1 MTFQDYVNQRKKKRE
16 KAQQVSQKTT
26 QQGGSPFTFQDYMNQ
41 RRQEQQQEDA
51 DKRTKVANWLK
62 SYQQLVENGVGY
74 HSMADIDLLLSG
86 YDEIK
91 GYANR
96 LGLSEAKGMSDYLKA
111 QKDIINSFDNEN
123 DYNFWYDR
131 RDTKARRELYQ
142 KQTAREQAIVRTI
155 TELQKQGAGDDKIKS
170 LQDELAQIRTE
181 KRNYERGN
189 YNASGLGYGFKAAD
203 DYVEYMDEADFD
215 QVAANREF
223 GDPSAEEY
231 YGYYKNANA
240 KAGDTWYNPE
250 TGKVEAVPVGMREQD
265 PGKAPVIHD
274 KLGFYKT
281 INGDATA
288 TYSGQVGEDY
298 TEIMQ
303 DAEVQGWDYL
313 TEDEEKVYYYLLNSQ
328 GEEAAAKYLKDM
340 SLLLTQR
347 RAFQEEMQWEEDYA
361 NANAWDKFWKN
372 AWSHVE
378 NVFGGGISV
387 IDDMVRQGRG
397 EDVNP
402 YSNAHYMRRHGQHTR
417 GAIAQELETLIPGE
431 IPLIDYSVGDA
442 YNAVMSAGDSA
453 LSYAIGST
461 PYALLMGGGAAS
473 DEAHRLFK
481 QGANSDQIFWGGLG
495 AGAAET
501 IGERISVGSLKGIKN
516 MSGGFLK
523 KAAVQ
528 GAVEASEEAF
538 TEGLNTASNA
548 YVMGRQSDW
557 QKLLD
562 EKNGDVG
569 AALGQKALDAAKAGV
584 SGFISGFVGAGAAS
598 AGPSISRQSQT
609 RQEGRQILAADSV
622 GSLQQISADLSK
634 NDYVP
639 KSLQKQ
645 LSQQAAEVAKK
656 PSNKN
661 VGKLSDTVSQ
671 AQNAVSKAEAAAKL
685 QELGYSKSKANTI
698 ADAMVKQATDQYLSS
713 SEQRLLDGLADNAKL
728 QEVYDTV
735 SQSNAVDK
743 FQKMVSSNLD
753 KKVEDTKLAQG
764 YEQKVIDHVVAA
776 EIKAKQAAGETV
788 NRAQIEKKVR
798 RDMEN
803 GNISTET
810 IEEVL
815 GDDAYR
821 EYKEALEQ
829 ETAAYEELKG
839 LYKGE
844 ENTEA
849 LERFLKQS
857 KLPELRR
864 KLSQSV
870 IGKVNGS
877 YLAESYNQK
886 AQKGKRFT
894 ADLSRYT
901 EAERAIVQ
909 KAIDSGVL
917 NNTRATHEF
926 VDLVAKLAAA
936 RGITFDF
943 TTNQKLRQTGLALEG
958 KTVNGYVDA
967 NGNITV
973 NMNSPKY
980 LNTVVG
986 HEVAHVLENT
996 DLYEDFQKF
1005 AVEFGKSRKASDSK
1019 FENEYQER
1027 LRNAIDLYQN
1037 VEGYEGAQG
1046 LEKIKKEVVADLV
1059 GDYLFTDS
1067 VFLERLGEKPGL
1079 ARRIYNKIK
1088 QMYRMATAGSKEARQ
1103 LEQLKNK
1110 FEKMFQA
1117 KSDSKADTKAQKN
1130 TTKEGGVRYS
1140 LNDGTTKN
1148 ATDLSR
1154 TDLRYLLEQAQYG
1167 VLSDGSYIPL
1177 RRNTPE
1183 FFAEVVNDHSKGA
1196 VVVED
1201 YPMASTVRH
1210 LRQNMEEEDGQ
1221 SYGNERPHG
1230 FSVDDIITISEKM
1243 GDPSYIVLQK
1253 NGRYA
1258 EVVSFYNKKNKRV
1271 VVAVD
1276 FAVTAPGESKN
1287 YKYAHELN
1295 GYNDGFYNIVVTQYE
1310 PDNFAEYLED
1320 CEIIYNKKEMNG
1332 RYQVGSGRVVAVTH
1346 DTPFIEDI
1354 VAEEQPGV
1362 NGKLS
1367 LFSDSNGRQL
1377 TKEQQEYFKDS
1388 KVRDENG
1395 DLMVMYHGSPE
1406 AFTVFDRSKAKSS
1419 GYYGRGFYFTNSD
1432 SHAKQ
1437 YGNTYEVYLNITN
1450 PIQDG
1455 TNDITRDQLRKFVEA
1470 VANNED
1476 YGIDNYGYDA
1486 TVDSVVDRVYGKS
1499 DFAMLMDIN
1508 ASCIG
1513 NMVEAV
1519 ELFNEINGTDYNGI
1533 IAPTETVAFYP
1544 EQIKNVSN
1552 KKPTA
1557 DKDIRYSL
1565 SDSAGRQLSRG
1576 QQDYFAESQARDD
1589 LGQLVSLYHGT
1600 ENGGFTEFDPQY
1612 SDDGISLFMTDNI
1625 QMAATYSN
1633 STDPIQL
1640 AKGKPKLLRWMD
1652 GDPTKGKGQ
1661 KGVYNVYANLKNP
1674 LIVDAKGENW
1684 DNLSSEDGYQTVR
1697 FQVALSSKHNVNW
1710 SNTGIKLTVN
1720 TDGQVQTKLFGSMQA
1735 MQKFV
1740 TENYNQALANNV
1752 SLAAYH
1758 LEDGGD
1764 GFVRAKWNPST
1775 LLEGWQENTREIARK
1790 AKAQGYD
1797 GVIIR
1802 NVLDSGKY
1810 GQRTDNEKGTVYI
1823 AFDSNQIKIV
1833 DNKKPTDDP
1842 DIRYSL
1848 SQEGQQQRTYG
1859 DYRVSG
1865 EDVLLEGEQVQ
1876 AEKTLLEVFME
1887 EQIRRQEEE
1896 EKSRE
1901 AFWKA
1906 LMQSGE
1912 ETESVGAAPSG
1923 FDPVSHLQY
1932 EYGSLPEGEK
1942 AVRDDSLPK
1951 STTGKDRVSL
1961 TARTVK
1967 GAEITPDAF
1976 VDLLDQEVVG
1986 GKLSYLPVSN
1996 NEVTQKAIAYI
2007 TEEGWEAARGS
2018 WSAQVRSGKVSAEL
2032 TAMGAL
2038 LLNNAAKAGDRQTW
2052 LDVLHDYQI
2061 MSTNAGQAVQAL
2073 RILKTLTPSD
2083 NLYMAQ
2089 KTIRQ
2094 MVRELKLKKDVQ
2106 IDEALES
2113 AYLAAKTDEAR
2124 EKAMADIQQHIADQL
2139 PATIK
2144 DKWTALRYL
2153 NMLGNPR
2160 TQVRNLVGNTV
2171 MGLTTEVKNLIATCL
2186 ETAGYVASGG
2196 RLQRTKSVFVSKGL
2210 LKAAFADYSTVK
2222 TIVSNGGKYNDQTVG
2237 LSDFASGIQ
2246 DKRRIFKTNFKN
2258 DTARKILNDLLAP
2271 VEGYRKLTSWSME
2284 NGDVPFS
2291 KFAYARA
2298 LSGYLKKHGFNGN
2311 DLSKVDAKLM
2321 EDARLYAVKEAQ
2333 EATFHDMNAISKAL
2347 SKRYHGD
2354 NGLLKIL
2361 NVFAEGVMP
2370 FRKTPANIAVRA
2382 EEYSPLGV
2390 INSLVKSVQAMR
2402 SKSDITAA
2410 DAINSWAKTLT
2421 GSGLFLL
2428 GMLLAAGGNLTG
2440 GPDDDEALDQFG
2452 EMYGQQNYSLK
2463 LGDWYVTIDWASPA
2477 SIPLL
2482 MGAQW
2487 HDQMDENGFQFK
2499 DIEKV
2504 LTSVLDPLVEMS
2516 MMQGFND
2523 ALENIQYAENN
2534 LIQLVINSSLGYF
2547 TQGLTNTFMG
2557 QAERSFED
2565 SRTSTYVDKEGD
2577 LPDWLQRLLGKNSA
2591 KTPGWDYNQIPYIN
2605 AWGEEQENPDVPINM
2620 AYNMLSP
2627 SYVSESKED
2636 GVYRELVR
2644 LNGAQDENVFPST
2657 PSKEYEDR
2665 YLTADEYVALAKTQG
2680 QKQKELVYTIVEN
2693 KTYQAMDDTDKAK
2706 VIKFAYKYA
2715 KEYAQIEVLGRKSYS
2730 AKWLNE
2736 IKGDVVAAII
2746 AHVKED

>member
-1 MTFQDYVNQRKKKRE
+1 MASKGRERWEQFKVDAGLTGDQSSGNHARDAWTQIKRE
-16 KAQQVSQKTT
+16 RDLQQADHVKRMQNWYGDFSSFVDDTSSFFKQSQDDYDNINWESATNEGAQLGRATAIGVLKSRSAALRSSLEENKDRMDRTQYERIIRYLDTVDSGLAGTGDLFTQAGKTY
-26 QQGGSPFTFQDYMNQ
+26 SSFNS
-41 RRQEQQQEDA
+41 QED
-51 DKRTKVANWLK
+51 
-62 SYQQLVENGVGY
+62 
-74 HSMADIDLLLSG
+74 
-86 YDEIK
+86 YD
-91 GYANR
+91 
-96 LGLSEAKGMSDYLKA
+96 
-111 QKDIINSFDNEN
+111 
-123 DYNFWYDR
+123 FWYDR
-131 RDTKARRELYQ
+131 RDANARRELYQ
-142 KQTAREQAIVRTI
+142 KQTAREQEIVQNI
-155 TELQKQGAGDDKIKS
+155 MELRKQSAGDDKIKP

-189 YNASGLGYGFKAAD
+189 YNASGLGYGFKDAD

-215 QVAANREF
+215 QVSANRNF
-223 GDPSAEEY
+223 GDLTAEEY

-250 TGKVEAVPVGMREQD
+250 TGKVEAVSVGMQEQD
-265 PGKAPVIHD
+265 PGEAPVIHD
-274 KLGFYKT
+274 KLGFYKQ
-281 INGDATA
+281 IKGGVASEA
-288 TYSGQVGEDY
+288 YSGQVGEDY

-303 DAEVQGWDYL
+303 EAEVQGWDYL

-328 GEEAAAKYLKDM
+328 GEKAAAKYLKDM

-347 RAFQEEMQWEEDYA
+347 RAFQEEKQWTEDYA
-361 NANAWDKFWKN
+361 KANAWDKFWMN
-372 AWSHVE
+372 QWNHVE
-378 NVFGGGISV
+378 KVVGGGISV

-417 GAIAQELETLIPGE
+417 SEITQELESMIPGK
-431 IPLIDYSVGDA
+431 IPLIDFSVGDL

-481 QGANSDQIFWGGLG
+481 QGASSDQIFWGGLG

-936 RGITFDF
+936 RGTTFDF
-943 TTNQKLRQTGLALEG
+943 TTNQKLKESGLSLDG
-958 KTVNGYVDA
+958 KTVNGYVDE
-967 NGNITV
+967 NGKVVINL
-973 NMNSPKY
+973 NSTKY
-980 LNTVVG
+980 LNFVLG
-986 HEVAHVLENT
+986 HEITHLLEGT
-996 DLYEDFQKF
+996 ELYDDFVKLVTKY
-1005 AVEFGKSRKASDSK
+1005 AKGKKASDSK

-1117 KSDSKADTKAQKN
+1117 KSDSKADSKTDAKAQKN
-1130 TTKEGGVRYS
+1130 TAQEGGVKYS

-1258 EVVSFYNKKNKRV
+1258 EVVSFYNNQNKRV
-1271 VVAVD
+1271 IVVVD
-1276 FAVTAPGESKN
+1276 FADRFSEEKKN
-1287 YKYAHELN
+1287 FKHSQYMN
-1295 GYNDGFYNIVVTQYE
+1295 GYAEGYYNIIVTQYE
-1310 PDNFAEYLED
+1310 PVSLVKYLESNEVVYD
-1320 CEIIYNKKEMNG
+1320 KKAMNG
-1332 RYQVGSGRVVAVTH
+1332 RYQVGSGRIVTVTH

-1354 VAEEQPGV
+1354 IAEKQPGV
-1362 NGKLS
+1362 NAKFSLS
-1367 LFSDSNGRQL
+1367 SDSNGRQL
-1377 TKEQQEYFKDS
+1377 S
-1388 KVRDENG
+1388 K
-1395 DLMVMYHGSPE
+1395 
-1406 AFTVFDRSKAKSS
+1406 
-1419 GYYGRGFYFTNSD
+1419 
-1432 SHAKQ
+1432 
-1437 YGNTYEVYLNITN
+1437 
-1450 PIQDG
+1450 
-1455 TNDITRDQLRKFVEA
+1455 
-1470 VANNED
+1470 
-1476 YGIDNYGYDA
+1476 
-1486 TVDSVVDRVYGKS
+1486 
-1499 DFAMLMDIN
+1499 
-1508 ASCIG
+1508 
-1513 NMVEAV
+1513 
-1519 ELFNEINGTDYNGI
+1519 
-1533 IAPTETVAFYP
+1533 
-1544 EQIKNVSN
+1544 
-1552 KKPTA
+1552 
-1557 DKDIRYSL
+1557 
-1565 SDSAGRQLSRG
+1565 G

-1640 AKGKPKLLRWMD
+1640 AKGKPKILRWMD

-1697 FQVALSSKHNVNW
+1697 FQVALSNKHNVNW
-1710 SNTGIKLTVN
+1710 SNTGIKLTIN

-1764 GFVRAKWNPST
+1764 GFVRAKWNPNT
-1775 LLEGWQENTREIARK
+1775 RMEGWQENTREIARK

-1823 AFDSNQIKIV
+1823 AFDSNQIKSV

-1848 SQEGQQQRTYG
+1848 SQEGQQQRAYG
-1859 DYRVSG
+1859 NYRVSG

-1876 AEKTLLEVFME
+1876 AEKTPLEVFMD
-1887 EQIRRQEEE
+1887 EQIRRQEDE

-1901 AFWKA
+1901 AYWRA
-1906 LMQSGE
+1906 VMQSGE

-1932 EYGSLPEGEK
+1932 EYGSLPDGEK

-1967 GAEITPDAF
+1967 GAKVTPDAF

-1996 NEVTQKAIAYI
+1996 NEVTQKAIDYI

-2113 AYLAAKTDEAR
+2113 AYLAAETDKVR
-2124 EKAMADIQQHIADQL
+2124 DDIMAQIQQDIADQIPSTL
-2139 PATIK
+2139 M

-2160 TQVRNLVGNTV
+2160 TQIRNLVGNTV

-2258 DTARKILNDLLAP
+2258 DTARKTLNVSLAP
-2271 VEGYRKLTSWSME
+2271 VEGYRKLTSWAME

-2291 KFAYARA
+2291 KYAYARA
-2298 LSGYLKKHGFNGN
+2298 LSGYLKKHGFKGT

-2354 NGLLKIL
+2354 NGLLKVL

-2390 INSLVKSVQAMR
+2390 INSLVKSGQAMWK
-2402 SKSDITAA
+2402 KSDVTAA

-2440 GPDDDEALDQFG
+2440 GPDDEEALDQFG
-2452 EMYGQQNYSLK
+2452 EMYGQQNYALK

-2477 SIPLL
+2477 AIPLL